1 MMHITRE
8 KLAKCA
14 TQNERIFKTYIYKL
28 LLLALILC
36 AARLVLEDHIV
47 VPAAL
52 HIKVLLVEKRISE
65 SNVSFSGF
73 FLFFESLCF
82 L

>member
-1 MMHITRE
+1 MYITRE

-14 TQNERIFKTYIYKL
+14 SQDERIFKTYVYKL

-36 AARLVLEDHIV
+36 TARLVLEDHVV

-52 HIKVLLVEKRISE
+52 HVEVLLVEKRVSE